1 MIETIRDHLNIFMQK
16 DTVEKTEYKRDLE
29 DWELVQ
35 NLFIE
40 KESCFSELVRRH
52 YQLVVNISYRFF
64 SDMQLARDNAQ
75 EVFLKLYLDHANIKR
90 GKQPFVHWL
99 CRVTSN
105 NCRSLYRKKNS
116 ELKAVS
122 GGKVDFWH
130 EDREYRLDTQDS
142 ESIRCVNEALKKIN
156 ADDRMVLILSHIAEL
171 KTHEIAEIEKIPEY
185 TVRRRIK
192 RAEKK
197 LHRLIAQLVL
207 EDYAKA

>member
-1 MIETIRDHLNIFMQK
+1 MRK
-16 DTVEKTEYKRDLE
+16 DTVEKSECTRVLE

-35 NLFIE
+35 SLYVE
-40 KESCFSELVRRH
+40 KEFCFSELVRRH
-52 YQLVVNISYRFF
+52 YELVVNIGYRFF

-75 EVFLKLYLDHANIKR
+75 EVFLKLYLDHENIKP

-116 ELKAVS
+116 ELKAVT
-122 GGKVDFWH
+122 GGKVDFWYG
-130 EDREYRLDTQDS
+130 DRELWLDTQHT
-142 ESIRCVNEALKKIN
+142 ESIKCVNEALKKIN

-185 TVRRRIK
+185 TVRRKIK
-192 RAEKK
+192 RAERK
-197 LHRLIAQLVL
+197 LHKLISQLVL

>member
-1 MIETIRDHLNIFMQK
+1 MRK
-16 DTVEKTEYKRDLE
+16 DTVEKSECISVLE

-35 NLFIE
+35 NLYIE

-52 YQLVVNISYRFF
+52 YELVVNIGYRFF

-75 EVFLKLYLDHANIKR
+75 EVFLKLYLDHENIKQ

-116 ELKAVS
+116 ELKAVTA
-122 GGKVDFWH
+122 GKVDFWYG
-130 EDREYRLDTQDS
+130 ESEYRFETQNS
-142 ESIRCVNEALKKIN
+142 ESIKYVNEALKKIST
-156 ADDRMVLILSHIAEL
+156 DDRMILILSHIAEL
-171 KTHEIAEIEKIPEY
+171 KTNEIAEIEKIPEY
-185 TVRRRIK
+185 TVRRKIK

-197 LHRLIAQLVL
+197 LHKLIAQLVL
-207 EDYAKA
+207 ENYAKE